1 LAQKTPASAFY
12 QIKGQQSSSLSNF
25 DPAMNRIRL
34 YWILQILGWGS
45 FAFVNI
51 FFASLSQGISA
62 VQLWAFVVFA
72 GFYLLS
78 THAMRY
84 IVKEYGWFKFG
95 ILRLLIQTILAL
107 LVLAVANVLAQI
119 LINLAFGTLKPDEDF
134 RSLLIAVN
142 LFVSFLYYAFWF
154 LLYFLFHFLDNYN
167 SSLKYEAKINEI
179 RLNHLKSQLN
189 PHFIFNALN
198 SVRALVDED
207 PNKAKIAITR
217 ISNILRFSLM
227 MDKKQVID
235 FADEL
240 ATVKDYLGLE
250 AIRFEERLELIY
262 QIEEEAY
269 SYKIPPMMLQTIVE
283 NAIKHGISNLV
294 KGGLI
299 EIKCREGLHDEL
311 YIQVK
316 NSGFLNPNSSK
327 SKKEEGGHG
336 IENTRQRLKLLYGES
351 ASFRIFN
358 SGNQFVITEIKIPK
372 QRVTLE

>member
-1 LAQKTPASAFY
+1 
-12 QIKGQQSSSLSNF
+12 
-25 DPAMNRIRL
+25 MNRVRL

-62 VQLWAFVVFA
+62 VQLWAFVVLA
-72 GFYLLS
+72 AFYMVS
-78 THAMRY
+78 THTVRH
-84 IVKEYGWFKFG
+84 IVKTYGWFQFG
-95 ILRLLIQTILAL
+95 IFRLLLQTILAL
-107 LVLAVANVLAQI
+107 LALSVANVLAQI

-134 RSLLIAVN
+134 RALVISVN

-198 SVRALVDED
+198 SVRALVDEE
-207 PNKAKIAITR
+207 PSKAKTAITR

-240 ATVKDYLGLE
+240 ATVKDYLALE

-299 EIKCREGLHDEL
+299 EIKCREGLQEEL

-316 NSGFLNPNSSK
+316 NSGYLNPNYPK

-336 IENTRQRLKLLYGES
+336 IENTKQRLKLLYGDN

>member
-1 LAQKTPASAFY
+1 MTRKSSVSPFHQNKSGQSYSLATFEA
-12 QIKGQQSSSLSNF
+12 G
-25 DPAMNRIRL
+25 MNKVRL
-34 YWILQILGWGS
+34 YWVLQILGWGS

-62 VQLWAFVVFA
+62 VQLWAFVVLA
-72 GFYLLS
+72 AFYLLS
-78 THAMRY
+78 THTMRHL
-84 IVKEYGWFKFG
+84 VKAYGWFRLG
-95 ILRLLIQTILAL
+95 IFRLLIQTILAL
-107 LVLAVANVLAQI
+107 LALAVVNVLAQI
-119 LINLAFGTLKPDEDF
+119 LINLVFGTLQPEEDF
-134 RSLLIAVN
+134 RSLVIAVN

-167 SSLKYEAKINEI
+167 SSLRYEAKINEI

-207 PNKAKIAITR
+207 PNKAKSAITR
-217 ISNILRFSLM
+217 ISNMLRFSLM
-227 MDKKQVID
+227 MDKKQVIE
-235 FADEL
+235 FSDEL
-240 ATVKDYLGLE
+240 ATVKDYLELE
-250 AIRFEERLELIY
+250 SIRFEERLQVVY
-262 QIEEEAY
+262 HIEEESY

-299 EIKCREGLHDEL
+299 EIKCREGLQDEL

-316 NSGFLNPNSSK
+316 NSGYLNPNSPR
-327 SKKEEGGHG
+327 SKKEDGGHG
-336 IENTRQRLKLLYGES
+336 LENTRQRLKLLYGDQ

>member
-1 LAQKTPASAFY
+1 
-12 QIKGQQSSSLSNF
+12 
-25 DPAMNRIRL
+25 MNRIRL

-51 FFASLSQGISA
+51 FFASLSQGITA
-62 VQLWAFVVFA
+62 VQLWAFVA
-72 GFYLLS
+72 LAAFYLIS
-78 THAMRY
+78 THALRHV
-84 IVKEYGWFKFG
+84 VKAYYWFKLG
-95 ILRLLIQTILAL
+95 IFRLLIQTLLSLLAL
-107 LVLAVANVLAQI
+107 AVVNVLAQI
-119 LINLAFGTLKPDEDF
+119 LINLAFGTLNPTEDF
-134 RSLLIAVN
+134 RALVIVVN
-142 LFVSFLYYAFWF
+142 LFVSFLYYSFWF

-167 SSLKYEAKINEI
+167 NSLKYEAKINEI

-207 PNKAKIAITR
+207 PEKAKTAITR
-217 ISNILRFSLM
+217 ISNMLRFSLM

-235 FADEL
+235 FSDEL
-240 ATVKDYLGLE
+240 ATVKDYLALE
-250 AIRFEERLELIY
+250 SIRFEERLEVIY
-262 QIEEEAY
+262 QIEDE
-269 SYKIPPMMLQTIVE
+269 SYNYRIPPMMLQTIVE

-299 EIKCREGLHDEL
+299 EIKCREGLQEEL

-316 NSGFLNPNSSK
+316 NSGFLNTNYKNVKK
-327 SKKEEGGHG
+327 SEGGHG
-336 IENTRQRLKLLYGES
+336 LENTKQRLKLLYGDK

-372 QRVTLE
+372 QRITLE

>member
-1 LAQKTPASAFY
+1 
-12 QIKGQQSSSLSNF
+12 
-25 DPAMNRIRL
+25 MNRIRL

-62 VQLWAFVVFA
+62 VQWWAFVVLA

-78 THAMRY
+78 THSMRH

-119 LINLAFGTLKPDEDF
+119 LINLAFGTLKPEEDF
-134 RSLLIAVN
+134 RSLVIAVN

-207 PNKAKIAITR
+207 PNKAKVAITR

-283 NAIKHGISNLV
+283 NAIKHGLLHK
-294 KGGLI
+294 KGQKTLQIAICCTQAGL
-299 EIKCREGLHDEL
+299 EITIDDNGIGREMANEL
-311 YIQVK
+311 NKKKNEHHRPFATSANQKRLELLNKGRHTAVGIKYIDKTKDGRSEGTTVTITIPL
-316 NSGFLNPNSSK
+316 NS
-327 SKKEEGGHG
+327 
-336 IENTRQRLKLLYGES
+336 
-351 ASFRIFN
+351 
-358 SGNQFVITEIKIPK
+358 
-372 QRVTLE
+372 

>member
-1 LAQKTPASAFY
+1 
-12 QIKGQQSSSLSNF
+12 
-25 DPAMNRIRL
+25 MNRIRL
-34 YWILQILGWGS
+34 YWILQIIGWGS

-51 FFASLSQGISA
+51 FFASLSQGVSA
-62 VQLWAFVVFA
+62 VQLWAFVVLA
-72 GFYLLS
+72 AFYLVS
-78 THAMRY
+78 THALRHL
-84 IVKEYGWFKFG
+84 VKAYDWFTLG
-95 ILRLLIQTILAL
+95 ILRLLLQTLLAL
-107 LVLAVANVLAQI
+107 LALSIVNVLAQI
-119 LINLAFGTLKPDEDF
+119 LINLAFGTLNPAEDF
-134 RSLLIAVN
+134 RALVIVVN

-167 SSLKYEAKINEI
+167 NSLRYEAKINEI

-207 PNKAKIAITR
+207 PEKAKTAITR
-217 ISNILRFSLM
+217 ISNMLRFSLM

-240 ATVKDYLGLE
+240 STVKDYLALE
-250 AIRFEERLELIY
+250 SIRFEERLEVIY
-262 QIEEEAY
+262 QIEDEAFNY
-269 SYKIPPMMLQTIVE
+269 RIPPMMLQTIVE

-299 EIKCREGLHDEL
+299 EIKCREGLQEEL

-316 NSGFLNPNSSK
+316 NSGFLNTNYKK
-327 SKKEEGGHG
+327 SPKSEGGHG
-336 IENTRQRLKLLYGES
+336 LHNTKQRLKLLYGDK

-372 QRVTLE
+372 QRITLE